1 MTTNCKHHQR
11 FETGENV
18 QCVVKGLVH
27 LSECGGCKLFESRPR
42 EEIGTKIA
50 KVIQRVTKTKPC
62 GKCKELKEQMDSMS
76 LDEIQQQKTMIA
88 ANMVANAQDS
98 DSVAIKIIT
107 NAMPWLSQFAAEKLI
122 GLVAKQTPED
132 PP

>member
-1 MTTNCKHHQR
+1 M
-11 FETGENV
+11 
-18 QCVVKGLVH
+18 
-27 LSECGGCKLFESRPR
+27 FESRPR

-50 KVIQRVTKTKPC
+50 KVIQTVTKTKPC

-88 ANMVANAQDS
+88 ASMVANAQDS

-122 GLVAKQTPED
+122 GLVTKQTPED